1 MSVKSVCRKLGLS
14 RQSYYQAR
22 RRRKRQEVDEELVVQ
37 LVIVERFYQP
47 RLGTRKLYFQI
58 QAELTKAGVKM
69 GRDRLFAILRKQQM
83 LVQQWRAPYP
93 RTTQSYHYLPVFKNL
108 IRELIVS
115 LPNEVWVCDLT
126 YIRTEEGF
134 LYLALITDKMSR
146 KIVGYHCADNLEA
159 SGCLK
164 ALDMALAGLPGAAKP
179 IHHSDRGCQYC
190 CHEYVNKLVGRGL
203 SISMTE
209 HDHCA
214 ENALAERMNGILKG
228 EYGLGHTLSTKAG
241 TRLLV
246 DQSVHTYNTRRP
258 HTSLNYRTPAQVH
271 DARA

>member
-1 MSVKSVCRKLGLS
+1 VNVKSVCRRLGLS

-22 RRRKRQEVDEELVVQ
+22 RRRQRREVDEELAVQ
-37 LVIVERFYQP
+37 LVILERFFQP
-47 RLGTRKLYFQI
+47 RLGTRKLYFLI
-58 QAELTKAGVKM
+58 QCELAIAEVKI
-69 GRDRLFAILRKQQM
+69 GRDRLFEILRKQEM
-83 LVQQWRAPYP
+83 LVQRWRAQYP

-108 IRELIVS
+108 IRGLIVT

-164 ALDMALAGLPGAAKP
+164 ALDMALAGLPRAAKP

-209 HDHCA
+209 QDHCA
-214 ENALAERMNGILKG
+214 ENALAERMNGILKS
-228 EYGLGHTLSTKAG
+228 EYGLGNTLPTKAG

-246 DQSVHTYNTRRP
+246 DQSVQTYNTRRP
-258 HTSLNYRTPAQVH
+258 HTSLNYKTPAQVH
-271 DARA
+271 NARA